1 MLIWKVRQL
10 CKQQIDSPCGSTVP
24 AKPPPK
30 VRGRVCNCNLCVQ
43 HTRTTPLCQRSLW
56 PFSCKK
62 QPKNSRWVFPVAPT
76 PPLSPEHAAV
86 CCFRFSTASQLC
98 LGGKNFF
105 SKQKKVLSVFWLIL
119 YFQQQKNT
127 FTILLLFWHCWQ
139 CWHCLLAMLTL
150 LILIIEAIWD
160 NAKLYWSNLK
170 NVNQSINLHHW
181 SKRC

>member
-62 QPKNSRWVFPVAPT
+62 QPKNSRWVFPVAPA
-76 PPLSPEHAAV
+76 PPLSPEQFAV
-86 CCFRFSTASQLC
+86 FGFQLR
-98 LGGKNFF
+98 LNSVWEEKLF
-105 SKQKKVLSVFWLIL
+105 SKQQKVLPVFWLIL

-150 LILIIEAIWD
+150 LILIIEANW
-160 NAKLYWSNLK
+160 NKALLK
-170 NVNQSINLHHW
+170 TWPNYLIN
-181 SKRC
+181 